1 MATVI
6 PAEALNAATGGERK
20 LLRKLHA
27 GLPPECLLW
36 HGVELPGSYQADVVC
51 YIPARGLIIF
61 EVKDWRRDTILTCSN
76 DGWVI
81 CDEGKDKGVKSPL
94 TQVRNYFYRLKE
106 LFEKKNLLLAEV
118 GGYKGKFKLPIT
130 YAVVFPNI
138 SRADLPEGIE
148 DVLPHSRILSKE
160 EMDALGDSVKG
171 AEATAFL
178 GKYFSDHSWPNKA
191 LDENERDLLTS
202 TIYPGKVYSPKNKK
216 GAVNYF
222 LDGRQA
228 QLVERLETGHH
239 IIRGIAGS
247 GKSLVL
253 CAKAQLLA
261 ENKPDAR
268 ILLVCFNTSL
278 KSQLDF
284 YLQSFSGAGS
294 SSSSGVIHV
303 FNFHKF
309 IDWQAKKAGDEE
321 ACRKCLGESWE
332 HGNDDGQSARLGEYL
347 RGLALRTD
355 TVKYDAIL
363 IDESQDFHYSWL
375 KGLRAFLKPEPHL
388 LVLAE
393 DFNQKIYHR
402 KFTYKGADINVQG
415 RVRKLPMIYRST
427 REIIVPAM
435 MFLHGEK
442 FEDSAKQYLTMED
455 CVARNSSGNLPELRL
470 FPVASEVFRFIAE
483 DIRAQIENGAAFSDI
498 GVFHP
503 YHGGTQR
510 IAEYLEKQG
519 IPVYWLAKDNLAKKN
534 FNLSLNA
541 VVVSTI
547 HSVKGLEFDH
557 VYFSG
562 IECFPL
568 QNLDLTEREDASIVY
583 VGMTRAKKRVVLIST
598 KENQAVLK
606 LRAALAEYAGN
617 SGDTA
622 FIV

>member
-6 PAEALNAATGGERK
+6 PPEALNAAAGGEGK

-27 GLPPECLLW
+27 ALPPECLLW

-61 EVKDWRRDTILTCSN
+61 EVKDWGRDTILTCN
-76 DGWVI
+76 KDGWVI
-81 CDEGKDKGVKSPL
+81 FDEGKDKGVKSPL

-106 LFEKKNLLLAEV
+106 LFEKKKMLLAE
-118 GGYKGKFKLPIT
+118 GGSYKGKFKIPIT

-148 DVLPHSRILSKE
+148 DVLPSSRILSKE
-160 EMDALGDSVKG
+160 ELDALGNSING

-178 GKYFSDHSWPNKA
+178 GKYFSEHFWANEA
-191 LDENERDLLTS
+191 LNENERNILAS
-202 TIYPGKVYSPKNKK
+202 TIYPEKSYSPKSKN

-228 QLVERLETGHH
+228 QLVERLESGHH

-261 ENKPDAR
+261 KSKQDAK

-284 YLQSFSGAGS
+284 YLQSFNGDKS
-294 SSSSGVIHV
+294 SSTSGVIHV
-303 FNFHKF
+303 FSFHKF
-309 IDWQAKKAGDEE
+309 IDWQAKKAGDDET
-321 ACRKCLGESWE
+321 CRKHLKDSWE
-332 HGNDDGQSARLGEYL
+332 HGDDDAQSARLGEYL
-347 RGLALRTD
+347 RGLALRPD

-363 IDESQDFHYSWL
+363 IDESQDFHFSWL

-388 LVLAE
+388 LILAE

-435 MFLHGEK
+435 KFLHGEK

-455 CVARNSSGNLPELRL
+455 CVANNSSGKIPELRL
-470 FPVASEVFRFIAE
+470 FPNDAEVSKFIVD
-483 DIRAQIENGAAFSDI
+483 DIRVQVENGAAFSDI

-503 YHGGTQR
+503 FHAGTQR

-534 FNLSLNA
+534 FTLSLNA

-547 HSVKGLEFDH
+547 HSVKGLEFDQ

-568 QNLDLTEREDASIVY
+568 ESLNLTGRENASIVY

-598 KENQAVLK
+598 KENQTVSK
-606 LRAALAEYAGN
+606 LRVALAQWPVD

-622 FIV
+622 L

>member
-1 MATVI
+1 MATII

-61 EVKDWRRDTILTCSN
+61 EVKDWGRDTILTCN
-76 DGWVI
+76 KDGWVI

-106 LFEKKNLLLAEV
+106 LFEKKNLLLAE
-118 GGYKGKFKLPIT
+118 GGSYKGKFKIPIA

-138 SRADLPEGIE
+138 SRADLPEGIG
-148 DVLPHSRILSKE
+148 DVLPYSRILSRE
-160 EMDALGDSVKG
+160 DLDALGDSVKG
-171 AEATAFL
+171 PEATAFL
-178 GKYFSDHSWPNKA
+178 GKYFSEHFWPNEA
-191 LDENERDLLTS
+191 LNENERNILIS
-202 TIYPGKVYSPKNKK
+202 TIYPEKSYSPKSKN

-228 QLVERLETGHH
+228 QLVERLESGHH

-261 ENKPDAR
+261 RSKPDAK

-284 YLQSFSGAGS
+284 YLQSFNGDKS
-294 SSSSGVIHV
+294 SSTSGVIHV

-321 ACRKCLGESWE
+321 ACQKHLNDSWE
-332 HGNDDGQSARLGEYL
+332 HGDDDGQSAMLGEYL
-347 RGLALRTD
+347 RGLALRPD

-375 KGLRAFLKPEPHL
+375 KGLRAFIKPEPHL
-388 LVLAE
+388 LILAE

-435 MFLHGEK
+435 RYLHGEK

-455 CVARNSSGNLPELRL
+455 CVANNSSGNMPDLRL
-470 FPVASEVFRFIAE
+470 FPNDVEVFKFIVD
-483 DIRAQIENGAAFSDI
+483 DIRAQVENGAAFSDI

-503 YHGGTQR
+503 FHNGTQR
-510 IAEYLEKQG
+510 IAEYLEKHG

-534 FNLSLNA
+534 FSLSRNA

-547 HSVKGLEFDH
+547 HSAKGLEFDH

-568 QNLDLTEREDASIVY
+568 ENLKLTERENASIVY
-583 VGMTRAKKRVVLIST
+583 VGMTRAKRRVVLIST
-598 KENQAVLK
+598 KENQTILK
-606 LRAALAEYAGN
+606 LRAALAQCADN
-617 SGDTA
+617 SGDMA
-622 FIV
+622 L